1 MKVYCNPI
9 WLLGLVCVVTGGVL
23 NGAMLPF
30 CDLVLLSTTVGLSII
45 FSNLLAVRFLGEKL
59 VWKYDLIAF
68 FLVIGGCTAIVLLS
82 KTEEK
87 ELTPDKVKEL
97 LFSIPTIAYL
107 SFTIALMIG
116 ALISLKLLV
125 KATKDFEQDM
135 HTWLTSVL

>member
-9 WLLGLVCVVTGGVL
+9 WLLGLICVVTGGVL
-23 NGAMLPF
+23 NGLMLPF

-59 VWKYDLIAF
+59 VWKYDLLAF

-82 KTEEK
+82 KTEE
-87 ELTPDKVKEL
+87 EVLTPDKVKEL

-107 SFTIALMIG
+107 SFTIALMVG

>member
-1 MKVYCNPI
+1 MYCNPI

-59 VWKYDLIAF
+59 VWKYDLLAF

-82 KTEEK
+82 KTEEE
-87 ELTPDKVKEL
+87 ELTPDKVKSL

-116 ALISLKLLV
+116 ALISLNLLV

-135 HTWLTSVL
+135 HNWLTSVL